1 MAKGKVKTNAF
12 MCGCCKQGF
21 NSEQAVTNHIRAAHS
36 GKATRIY
43 TPLKLIDLRDERE
56 PSIAE
61 LTIEAEMNKNMGL
74 PYEAWL
80 LGE

>member
-1 MAKGKVKTNAF
+1 MAKENTF
-12 MCGCCKQGF
+12 LCGCCKQGF
-21 NSEQAVTNHIRAAHS
+21 NSERAVTDHITASHK

-43 TPLKLIDLRDERE
+43 RTVKLIDLRDKCERE
-56 PSIAE
+56 PSMAE

-80 LGE
+80 LGEA